1 MLAAECSRFNAARV
15 LHRARAATILFGF
28 LDIVAN
34 RHIFVVPMTQ
44 YWPFS
49 GLTRQNALR
58 ERLIVSLDLRD
69 RSEALRL
76 VDRLA
81 RVVGMFKVG
90 RALFVGGGPD
100 FIREIR
106 RRGAEVFLDLKFHD
120 SPQKVL
126 RAAVEATR
134 LGVKMFDIHP
144 YGSTY
149 GSSEMMSRT
158 RAEVARICRT
168 EGLRRP
174 SILAIATLAEMKSPN
189 SDPRA
194 PRSPDRVTEIARFA
208 AAASLDGVVT
218 WPHEVPHV
226 RNTCGRRFIIV
237 TSGVQLREAGIP
249 AANAITA
256 ADAIRAGADYVVVGG
271 PIWRAPEPLRAVREI
286 TDDIERGLRNSPR
299 RTFEILNPRPV

>member
-1 MLAAECSRFNAARV
+1 
-15 LHRARAATILFGF
+15 
-28 LDIVAN
+28 
-34 RHIFVVPMTQ
+34 MTQ

-49 GLTRQNALR
+49 GLMRQGALR

-69 RSEALRL
+69 RDGALKL

-90 RALFVGGGPD
+90 RALFIGGGPD

-120 SPQKVL
+120 TPQKVL

-144 YGSTY
+144 YGSSC
-149 GSSEMMSRT
+149 GSTEMMTRT

-174 SILAIATLAEMKSPN
+174 SILAVAMLADLKSSN
-189 SDPRA
+189 STPRTQGS
-194 PRSPDRVTEIARFA
+194 RDRVTEIARFA
-208 AAASLDGVVT
+208 ADASLDGVVT
-218 WPHEVPHV
+218 WPHEVTRV

-237 TSGVQLREAGIP
+237 TSGVRLREVASP
-249 AANAITA
+249 ASDAITA
-256 ADAIRAGADYVVVGG
+256 ADAIRAGADYVVIGS
-271 PIWRAPEPLRAVREI
+271 PIWRAAEPIRAVREI
-286 TDDIERGLRNSPR
+286 TEDIERGLRNSPR

>member
-1 MLAAECSRFNAARV
+1 
-15 LHRARAATILFGF
+15 
-28 LDIVAN
+28 
-34 RHIFVVPMTQ
+34 MTQ

-49 GLTRQNALR
+49 GLTRQGALR
-58 ERLIVSLDLRD
+58 ERLIVSLDPRD
-69 RSEALRL
+69 RDGALKL

-144 YGSTY
+144 YGSSC
-149 GSSEMMSRT
+149 GSTEMMTRT
-158 RAEVARICRT
+158 RTEVARICRT

-174 SILAIATLAEMKSPN
+174 SILAVAMMADLKSAN
-189 SDPRA
+189 SSARA
-194 PRSPDRVTEIARFA
+194 PESPDRVAEIARLA
-208 AAASLDGVVT
+208 ADASLDGVVT
-218 WPHEVPHV
+218 WPHEVARV
-226 RNTCGRRFIIV
+226 RDACGRRFLIV
-237 TSGVQLREAGIP
+237 TSGVRLRTASNP
-249 AANAITA
+249 ASDALTA
-256 ADAIRAGADYVVVGG
+256 ADAIRAGADYVIVGSE
-271 PIWRAPEPLRAVREI
+271 IWRAAEPIQAVREI
-286 TDDIERGLRNSPR
+286 TDDIERGLRGSPR
-299 RTFEILNPRPV
+299 RTFEILNPRPG

>member
-1 MLAAECSRFNAARV
+1 
-15 LHRARAATILFGF
+15 
-28 LDIVAN
+28 
-34 RHIFVVPMTQ
+34 MTQ

-49 GLTRQNALR
+49 GLVRQNALR
-58 ERLIVSLDLRD
+58 ERLIVSMDLRD
-69 RSEALRL
+69 RGEALRL

-90 RALFVGGGPD
+90 RALFIGGGPD

-144 YGSTY
+144 YGSNC
-149 GSSEMMSRT
+149 GSTDTMTRT

-174 SILAIATLAEMKSPN
+174 STRRSRRSQIRSRKIRSRAFPAHPTASPKSRASPPTHRSTASSPGRMKLPACATLA
-189 SDPRA
+189 D
-194 PRSPDRVTEIARFA
+194 
-208 AAASLDGVVT
+208 
-218 WPHEVPHV
+218 
-226 RNTCGRRFIIV
+226 
-237 TSGVQLREAGIP
+237 
-249 AANAITA
+249 
-256 ADAIRAGADYVVVGG
+256 AD
-271 PIWRAPEPLRAVREI
+271 
-286 TDDIERGLRNSPR
+286 SSS
-299 RTFEILNPRPV
+299 

>member
-1 MLAAECSRFNAARV
+1 
-15 LHRARAATILFGF
+15 
-28 LDIVAN
+28 
-34 RHIFVVPMTQ
+34 MTQ

-49 GLTRQNALR
+49 GLIRQGALR

-69 RSEALRL
+69 REDALEL

-90 RALFVGGGPD
+90 RALFIGGGPD

-144 YGSTY
+144 YGSTC
-149 GSSEMMSRT
+149 GSTEMMTRT

-174 SILAIATLAEMKSPN
+174 SILAVAMLAELKSAN
-189 SDPRA
+189 SSPRA
-194 PRSPDRVTEIARFA
+194 PESPDRVTEIARFA
-208 AAASLDGVVT
+208 ADASLDGVVT
-218 WPHEVPHV
+218 WPHEVTRV

-237 TSGVQLREAGIP
+237 TSGVRLREVANSGLACDHRRRCDPRGRRLRRRRQSDLARGRAAARRARDYRRHRAWP
-249 AANAITA
+249 AQQ
-256 ADAIRAGADYVVVGG
+256 
-271 PIWRAPEPLRAVREI
+271 
-286 TDDIERGLRNSPR
+286 SPAH
-299 RTFEILNPRPV
+299 V

>member
-1 MLAAECSRFNAARV
+1 
-15 LHRARAATILFGF
+15 
-28 LDIVAN
+28 
-34 RHIFVVPMTQ
+34 MTQ

-49 GLTRQNALR
+49 GLLRQGALR

-69 RSEALRL
+69 RADALKL

-144 YGSTY
+144 YGSNC
-149 GSSEMMSRT
+149 GSTEMMTRT
-158 RAEVARICRT
+158 RAEVGRICRT

-174 SILAIATLAEMKSPN
+174 SILAVAMLSELKSANASPLATG
-189 SDPRA
+189 A
-194 PRSPDRVTEIARFA
+194 PGRVTEIARFA
-208 AAASLDGVVT
+208 ADASLDGVVT
-218 WPHEVPHV
+218 WPHEVPRV

-237 TSGVQLREAGIP
+237 TSGVRLHEMANP
-249 AANAITA
+249 ASHAITA
-256 ADAIRAGADYVVVGG
+256 ADAIRAGADYVVVGS
-271 PIWRAPEPLRAVREI
+271 PIWRAAEPIRAVREI
-286 TDDIERGLRNSPR
+286 TEDIERGLRNSPR

>member
-1 MLAAECSRFNAARV
+1 
-15 LHRARAATILFGF
+15 
-28 LDIVAN
+28 
-34 RHIFVVPMTQ
+34 MTQ

-49 GLTRQNALR
+49 GLTRQNAVR

-69 RSEALRL
+69 REDALKL

-81 RVVGMFKVG
+81 RMVGMFKVG
-90 RALFVGGGPD
+90 RALFIGGGPD

-120 SPQKVL
+120 SPRKVL

-144 YGSTY
+144 YGSAC
-149 GSSEMMSRT
+149 GSTEMMSRT
-158 RAEVARICRT
+158 RAEVARICRS

-174 SILAIATLAEMKSPN
+174 SILAIATLAETKSATSN
-189 SDPRA
+189 PRA
-194 PRSPDRVTEIARFA
+194 ADSPDRVTEIAQLA
-208 AAASLDGVVT
+208 ADASLDGVVT
-218 WPHEVPHV
+218 WPHEVPRV

-237 TSGVQLREAGIP
+237 TSGVRMRQLASQESR
-249 AANAITA
+249 AITA
-256 ADAIRAGADYVVVGG
+256 ADTIRAGADYVVVGS
-271 PIWRAPEPLRAVREI
+271 PIWRAAEPIRAVREI
-286 TDDIERGLRNSPR
+286 TEDIERGLRSSPR

>member
-1 MLAAECSRFNAARV
+1 
-15 LHRARAATILFGF
+15 
-28 LDIVAN
+28 
-34 RHIFVVPMTQ
+34 MTQ

-49 GLTRQNALR
+49 GLMRQNALR

-69 RSEALRL
+69 RGEALKL

-120 SPQKVL
+120 TPQKVL
-126 RAAVEATR
+126 RAAIEATR

-144 YGSTY
+144 YGSNC
-149 GSSEMMSRT
+149 GSNEMMTRT

-174 SILAIATLAEMKSPN
+174 SILAIAMLADMKSAN
-189 SDPRA
+189 SVANA
-194 PRSPDRVTEIARFA
+194 PGSADRVTEIARFA
-208 AAASLDGVVT
+208 ADASLDGVVT
-218 WPHEVPHV
+218 WPHEVTRV

-237 TSGVQLREAGIP
+237 TSGVRLSESGSP
-249 AANAITA
+249 ASNAVTA

-271 PIWRAPEPLRAVREI
+271 PIWRAAEPLRAVREI

>member
-1 MLAAECSRFNAARV
+1 
-15 LHRARAATILFGF
+15 
-28 LDIVAN
+28 
-34 RHIFVVPMTQ
+34 MTQ

-144 YGSTY
+144 YGSNC
-149 GSSEMMSRT
+149 GSTEMMTRT

-189 SDPRA
+189 SNTHLS
-194 PRSPDRVTEIARFA
+194 RSPDRVTEIARFA
-208 AAASLDGVVT
+208 ADASLDGVVT

-237 TSGVQLREAGIP
+237 TSGVQLREAGVP
-249 AANAITA
+249 ASNAITA

-271 PIWRAPEPLRAVREI
+271 PIWRAAEPLRAVREI

>member
-1 MLAAECSRFNAARV
+1 
-15 LHRARAATILFGF
+15 
-28 LDIVAN
+28 
-34 RHIFVVPMTQ
+34 MTQ

-49 GLTRQNALR
+49 GLMRQSALR

-69 RSEALRL
+69 RDDALRL

-144 YGSTY
+144 YGSTC
-149 GSSEMMSRT
+149 GSTDMMTRT

-174 SILAIATLAEMKSPN
+174 SILAIATLAEMKSTISSPQTL
-189 SDPRA
+189 SC
-194 PRSPDRVTEIARFA
+194 PDRVAQIARFA
-208 AAASLDGVVT
+208 ADASLDGVVT
-218 WPHEVPHV
+218 WPQEVPRV

-237 TSGVQLREAGIP
+237 TSGVQLREING
-249 AANAITA
+249 ANAITA
-256 ADAIRAGADYVVVGG
+256 ADAIRAGADYVVVGS
-271 PIWRAPEPLRAVREI
+271 PIWRAAEPVRAVREI